1 MVSVK
6 YLKKLSKKLVYH
18 LLNKEKEQ
26 CLIKLSKKFKIYPEI
41 NLILKC
47 IDLYPTKFILIQK
60 NKKFYMKYNT
70 LSTIYE
76 DQSVGNI
83 EDETEYIEESDLLV
97 LQPLYVL
104 SLPYEIFQMI
114 FDSNNKIKYTM
125 EENIKLY
132 LGPHR
137 TLYNHVHIYL
147 QWAHAYCNGIIIKKL
162 EDGTLSFPKSDI
174 HTMLDY
180 IYMIVDN
187 DGNELFY

>member
-18 LLNKEKEQ
+18 LLNKDKEQ
-26 CLIKLSKKFKIYPEI
+26 CLIKLSKKFKIYPKI

-47 IDLYPTKFILIQK
+47 IDLYPTKFILLQK

-76 DQSVGNI
+76 DHSVGN
-83 EDETEYIEESDLLV
+83 IEESDLLV
-97 LQPLYVL
+97 LHPLYVL

-125 EENIKLY
+125 EESIKLY
-132 LGPHR
+132 LGPHK
-137 TLYNHVHIYL
+137 TLFNHVHIYL
-147 QWAHAYCNGIIIKKL
+147 QWAHAYCNGISLKKL

-174 HTMLDY
+174 HAILDY